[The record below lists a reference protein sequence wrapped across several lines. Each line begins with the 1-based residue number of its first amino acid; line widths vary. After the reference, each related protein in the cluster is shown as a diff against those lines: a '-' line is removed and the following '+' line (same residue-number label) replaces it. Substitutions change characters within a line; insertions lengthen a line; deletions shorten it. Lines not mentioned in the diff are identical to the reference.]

1 MTDTQEIDRVSEA
14 MQSIVNKSL
23 ERESAT
29 GYFAAMYLGVTRE
42 VKRGLED
49 NIFTTPDRLVNLA
62 TVFAQRYI
70 DAWDLHEAG
79 DRPTE
84 SWQLAFDAAKEWR
97 PTVLQHLL
105 LGMNAHI
112 NLDLGIASA
121 EVAPGE
127 AIGDLRTDF
136 EQINDVLAR
145 LVQAVQGRLNRVSP
159 FYRMVD
165 HLGGSA
171 DEAVINFSIARAR
184 DEAWK
189 LATFLAAADE
199 QDAAKRITRKDR
211 SVAQFGSTILRPG
224 AVPSAG
230 LFAVRI
236 TEKRS
241 PSAIIEILS
250 AAVN

>member
-1 MTDTQEIDRVSEA
+1 

-23 ERESAT
+23 ERNSAT

-42 VKRGLED
+42 VKSGLED
-49 NIFTTPDRLVNLA
+49 NIFTTPDRLVKLT

-79 DRPTE
+79 DQPTE
-84 SWQLAFDAAKEWR
+84 SWQVAFGAANEWR

-112 NLDLGIASA
+112 SLDLGIASA
-121 EVAPGE
+121 EVAPGD

-145 LVQAVQGRLNRVSP
+145 LVDTVQGRLNRVSP
-159 FYRMVD
+159 FYRLVD
-165 HLGGSA
+165 HLGGSM
-171 DEAVINFSIARAR
+171 DETVINFSIARAR

-189 LATFLAAADE
+189 LATSLAAADE
-199 QDAAKRITRKDR
+199 QGAAQQISQQDR
-211 SVAQFGSTILRPG
+211 SVAQLGTTILRPG
-224 AVPSAG
+224 AVASAG
-230 LFAVRI
+230 LFTVRI
-236 TEKRS
+236 TERRR